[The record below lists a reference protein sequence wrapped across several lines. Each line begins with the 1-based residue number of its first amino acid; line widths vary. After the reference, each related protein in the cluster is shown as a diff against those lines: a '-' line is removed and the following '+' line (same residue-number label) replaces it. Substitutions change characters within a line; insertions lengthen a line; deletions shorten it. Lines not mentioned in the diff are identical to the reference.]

1 MTGPS
6 YKFVGGEGAVA
17 QAQPFVEAPKGVLG
31 ISVHAAG
38 RLALQQVLKHL
49 ERPWWPLIFQIETA

>member
-1 MTGPS
+1 MAGPS

-17 QAQPFVEAPKGVLG
+17 QAQPFVEATKGGLG

-38 RLALQQVLKHL
+38 RLALQQVLQYL
-49 ERPWWPLIFQIETA
+49 ECPEWLLLDTF

>member
-1 MTGPS
+1 MAGPS
-6 YKFVGGEGAVA
+6 YKFVEGEGAVA
-17 QAQPFVEAPKGVLG
+17 QAQPFVEATKGVLG

-49 ERPWWPLIFQIETA
+49 ERPWWPLLDIF

>member
-1 MTGPS
+1 MTEPS

-17 QAQPFVEAPKGVLG
+17 QAQPFVEATNGVRG

-49 ERPWWPLIFQIETA
+49 EHPWWPLLDTF